1 MSVSFPPRLRSIR
14 LKIIAPLVAVSLLG
28 SLIGAATIARVHE
41 SNLHQQIELR
51 AANLADAIG
60 RTAASL
66 GDTAALRKIVASQRD
81 DSEVQL
87 ILVTLAPSR
96 RVVASNRFEL
106 VRFKIDELEDVE
118 AEETI
123 QAIETGQV
131 VAKNEEDEH
140 HFVYAMPIYRH
151 NAAGRD
157 EGPLGAVMVVLDTA
171 QAHAQARGAVWTT
184 VAQIVAGVAVLYLL
198 AFAALHRTFLIPLS
212 RIQQAMEMRRRG
224 DRGARAEVVGHD
236 EIAQLAASLNET
248 FDALSQKERQLTA
261 QVLQAKEA
269 ERLAHLSGERMQAVI
284 DTAVDGVIIIDA
296 TGTVEVYNPACRRMF
311 GYSAEEVLGQNVKML
326 MPEPHN
332 SAHDQYL
339 ADYHKSGKRKVIG
352 VEREVEGRRK
362 DGNLFPVELS
372 VSIAAHDGASAFV
385 GILRDISDRKA
396 AEATIKVRGQELQR
410 RVAELETARARLEQQ
425 GRELTAAAD
434 ELAKARDAAEQAN
447 KAKSE
452 FLAMM
457 SHEIRTPLNGVTGM
471 TGLLLDTDLSHEQRH
486 FAETILESG
495 DALMTILN
503 DILDLSKIEAGKIVL
518 EDTDFMLHKVAD
530 SVVDLLSA
538 RARAKNLEISA
549 SVAADVPRALR
560 GDDGRLRQILLNLV
574 GNAVKFTSEGGVS
587 VAVTKVDESP
597 SAATLRFEVTD
608 TGIGIAPET
617 QAKLFARFTQADTST
632 TRKYGGTGLGLAIC
646 RELVHLM
653 GGEIGIKSRPGE
665 GSTFW
670 FTASFKPAPDS
681 ALTGVAREEPAPVTE
696 GRRILVAEDN
706 KVNQMLAVKL
716 LEKAGHRAD
725 VVGNGIEAID
735 AVRKLP
741 YDLVLMDMQMPE
753 MDGLEATRRIRA
765 LAGDIAKIPII
776 AMTANARPED
786 RWTCLD
792 SGMNDF
798 VTKPIDR
805 ADLFNKVAQ
814 WTSGEPYTTPIAEA
828 GQASDDGEPETEEAA
843 AALEDLLGGLD
854 ELEDELQG

>member
-28 SLIGAATIARVHE
+28 SLVGAATIARVHE

-60 RTAASL
+60 RTAESL
-66 GDTAALRKIVASQRD
+66 GDTAALRKIVASPRD
-81 DSEVQL
+81 DGEVEL
-87 ILVTLAPSR
+87 ILVTLGPSR
-96 RVVASNRFEL
+96 RVVASTRFEL

-123 QAIETGQV
+123 QALESGQV
-131 VAKNEEDEH
+131 VAKNEEDEL

-151 NAAGRD
+151 DAAGRG
-157 EGPLGAVMVVLDTA
+157 EGPLGAVTVVLDTA
-171 QAHAQARGAVWTT
+171 QAHAQARAAVWTT
-184 VAQIVAGVAVLYLL
+184 VAQIVAGVALLYLL
-198 AFAALHRTFLIPLS
+198 AFAALHRTFLVPLS
-212 RIQQAMEMRRRG
+212 RIQQALEMRRRG
-224 DRGARAEVVGHD
+224 DRGARTEVVGHD
-236 EIAQLAASLNET
+236 AIAQLAASLNET

-269 ERLAHLSGERMQAVI
+269 ERLAHLSGERLQAVI

-296 TGTVEVYNPACRRMF
+296 TGTIEVYNPACRRMF
-311 GYSAEEVLGQNVKML
+311 GYRAEEALGQNVRML
-326 MPEPHN
+326 MPEPHK

-339 ADYHKSGKRKVIG
+339 TNYHKSGRQKIIG
-352 VEREVEGRRK
+352 IGREVEGRRK
-362 DGNLFPVELS
+362 DGSLFPIDLS
-372 VSIAAHDGASAFV
+372 VSVAAHGGTSAFV
-385 GILRDISDRKA
+385 GILRDISDRKV
-396 AEATIKVRGQELQR
+396 AEATIKAREQELQR
-410 RVAELETARARLEQQ
+410 RVGELEAARTRLEQQ
-425 GRELTAAAD
+425 GRELSAAAD
-434 ELAKARDAAEQAN
+434 ELAKARDTAEQAN
-447 KAKSE
+447 TAKSE

-471 TGLLLDTDLSHEQRH
+471 TGLLLDTELDREQRH

-518 EDTDFMLHKVAD
+518 EDTDFVPHKVAD
-530 SVVDLLSA
+530 SVVELLSA
-538 RARAKNLEISA
+538 RARAKTLEIGA
-549 SVAADVPRALR
+549 HVAADVPRVLR
-560 GDDGRLRQILLNLV
+560 GDDGRLRQILLNLI
-574 GNAVKFTSEGGVS
+574 GNAIKFTSEGGVS
-587 VAVTKVDESP
+587 LKIAKTGETAEAVI
-597 SAATLRFEVTD
+597 LRFEVID
-608 TGIGIAPET
+608 TGIGIAPEV
-617 QAKLFARFTQADTST
+617 QAKLFSRFTQADSST

-646 RELVHLM
+646 RELVSLM
-653 GGEIGIKSRPGE
+653 GGEIGIESRPGE

-670 FTASFKPAPDS
+670 FTASFKPAPHAAWSDP
-681 ALTGVAREEPAPVTE
+681 VEEAPAPVAE

-716 LEKAGHRAD
+716 LDKAGHRAD

-735 AVRKLP
+735 AVRKRP
-741 YDLVLMDMQMPE
+741 YDAVLMDMQMPE

-765 LAGDIAKIPII
+765 LAGDIAAIPII

-786 RWTCLD
+786 RWKCLD

-805 ADLFNKVAQ
+805 VELLNKVAH
-814 WTSGEPYTTPIAEA
+814 WTSGAPYTARSDTVAPVAEDE
-828 GQASDDGEPETEEAA
+828 SPVTEDAA
-843 AALEDLLGGLD
+843 AALDDLLNGLD
-854 ELEDELQG
+854 DLEGELQD